1 VDEPKRIDQSNLVQ
15 VKEQFETEQHLRDE
29 EAEWLDAQLGEVED
43 ILEQLEEGWESR
55 KQYSEDR
62 AELKRRTGE
71 LPDDN
76 YREFERY
83 YWNVIDRKFRIE
95 QKLHYLVREQRD
107 DLEYI
112 ARLEG
117 RQGAKER
124 AERWK
129 QSAEVSEFNGERTTE
144 TVRNK
149 PGGSPRTGAT
159 RNKPIGN
166 PTTGTVKKNRQHRKR
181 VPKRHDNVSSESSTQ
196 N

>member
-1 VDEPKRIDQSNLVQ
+1 LLDEVQ
-15 VKEQFETEQHLRDE
+15 E
-29 EAEWLDAQLGEVED
+29 

-55 KQYSEDR
+55 KRYNEDR
-62 AELKRRTGE
+62 AETKRRSGE

-107 DLEYI
+107 DLDYI

-117 RQGAKER
+117 RQRARER
-124 AERWK
+124 AERWR
-129 QSAEVSEFNGERTTE
+129 QGAEASEFNGKRTTE

-149 PGGSPRTGAT
+149 PSGNPVMGTT
-159 RNKPIGN
+159 RKTPNGN
-166 PTTGTVKKNRQHRKR
+166 PTTGTVKKNRQHRNR
-181 VPKRHDNVSSESSTQ
+181 VSKRHNDVSSESSTQ
-196 N
+196 D